1 MGSVRNPSTSIAA
14 GILLCAIVVAAC
26 GMTDTPS
33 PSPAPTSS
41 LVAPLPGQ
49 TETEWGRIW
58 DDIPPDFPVYPAAV
72 RSDES
77 ASGPVS
83 ASLVV
88 EGLDPSAVLTW
99 TDSALSNAGFTV
111 TGGQASMEDGSMSI
125 DAVRSIDC
133 RVLVT
138 SAPLGSLTSIT
149 ILYGASCPQ
158 P

>member
-1 MGSVRNPSTSIAA
+1 MRAPSIPVPAA
-14 GILLCAIVVAAC
+14 LATLLFVVAAC
-26 GMTDTPS
+26 GTGTTTS

-41 LVAPLPGQ
+41 LVAPLGGQ
-49 TETEWGRIW
+49 TETEWGVIW
-58 DDIPPDFPVYPAAV
+58 DTIPADFPVYPGAV
-72 RSDES
+72 KSEES
-77 ASGPVS
+77 ATGPVS
-83 ASLVV
+83 ANLVV

-111 TGGQASMEDGSMSI
+111 TGGQESMEDGSMSI
-125 DAVRSIDC
+125 DAVRGTGC

-158 P
+158 S